1 MSSCSPL
8 DGTHH
13 FCSHKV
19 AKAAKARLEKSP
31 YMTIRRMSCECDQ
44 GVLFLR
50 GQLPN
55 FYQKQ
60 LAQETVAK
68 LEGVVQL
75 VNEIEVIAPL
85 P

>member
-1 MSSCSPL
+1 MSSCSRS

-13 FCSHKV
+13 FRSHDV
-19 AKAAKARLEKSP
+19 AQAAKSRLEKSP
-31 YMTIRRMSCECDQ
+31 YMAIRRMSCECDE

-50 GQLPN
+50 GRLPN

-75 VNEIEVIAPL
+75 VNEIEVIALL